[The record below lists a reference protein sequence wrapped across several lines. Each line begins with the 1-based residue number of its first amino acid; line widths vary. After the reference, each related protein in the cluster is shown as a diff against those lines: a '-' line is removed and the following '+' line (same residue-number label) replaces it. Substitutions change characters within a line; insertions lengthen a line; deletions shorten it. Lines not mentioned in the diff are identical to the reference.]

1 MMHSSPAFCQMMPNR
16 RAEVDTKKAQLAQ
29 LAALQR
35 AADAG
40 ASYTNAASLRL
51 TEGLKAR
58 RFAQIFKYLAQARPL
73 PSSLACFTRCSGSCV
88 RSTASDYHH
97 IPADILGNVRA
108 YAHTSAPT

>member
-1 MMHSSPAFCQMMPNR
+1 MLAR
-16 RAEVDTKKAQLAQ
+16 RAEVDNKKAQLAQ

-58 RFAQIFKYLAQARPL
+58 RFAQIFKYLAQARRPPQL
-73 PSSLACFTRCSGSCV
+73 LACFTSCSGSCV
-88 RSTASDYHH
+88 HSIASDNQQ
-97 IPADILGNVRA
+97 IPADFL
-108 YAHTSAPT
+108 